1 MSNLNNRFNSLN
13 RISILA
19 FYIVTVAFL
28 LLANFSTIN
37 AVTNE
42 AGDFAANSV
51 LIQSAKDFSLWVGNY
66 SRVGFN
72 HPGPAI
78 LYVLAAGEVVFHDWL
93 HLVDFP
99 FAGQI
104 IAVAFYNAFWIT
116 MAFIGFHRLTQ
127 STLIAL
133 ASVSVLSLML
143 GLIDYSFFNGIWMPH
158 MYLFPFVVAMMAIAR
173 VIDGKTDSL
182 QALAISSGFLINGHV
197 SFVGV
202 LGVMLIAAIAGNYII
217 FRGRSQSDRIV
228 ASPSFLFRHKLPLGL
243 SCLTLFLFF
252 VPLIIKTITDFPGPV
267 HDYATFSG
275 GHNANSLA
283 DSSAFVASYWGGVI
297 WGALGLGLLAL
308 AWWACGRAAL
318 ETRTCIRSLVASI
331 FAATLALLFYA
342 RYGIDMLSEHY
353 VGLFYYAAP
362 SLAIAYSVI
371 ILLCKTRLGSF
382 KPLVLVGS
390 LAVLVATFVVINKPV
405 PYTQHYGQP
414 GIPAAF
420 EALQAQRTTAN
431 VLVLDLDTA
440 NNWPHVWSSV
450 AGLEAYSARKG
461 IKLFC
466 VNQNWHILFTKA
478 YRCSDEEV
486 RLGKRLTVTAY
497 NAYPDKTPALS
508 TLGLSLYSDETVS
521 IAGRGTLT
529 VANDKPVFNS
539 DLLSSGWAGVEA
551 DRVWSES
558 SQARV
563 MFKTTSQSAG
573 NVKLDLEAFL
583 PTSQSTQTVKFVLN
597 GKPVLQ
603 TKFSA
608 GKARQTISIPVAA
621 SDQVQA
627 LQLMIDK
634 PISPK
639 SVGLSSDARELGV
652 ALFGLEF
659 DGVVKQ

>member
-1 MSNLNNRFNSLN
+1 MSSPTNRFDSLN
-13 RISILA
+13 RISIFA
-19 FYIVTVAFL
+19 FYIVTVTFL
-28 LLANFSTIN
+28 LLANLSTIN

-116 MAFIGFHRLTQ
+116 LAFIGFHRLTQ
-127 STLIAL
+127 STLISL
-133 ASVSVLSLML
+133 ASVSVLLLTL

-158 MYLFPFVVAMMAIAR
+158 MYLFPFVVALMAIAR
-173 VIDGKTDSL
+173 VVDGKFDSL

-202 LGVMLIAAIAGNYII
+202 LGVMLITALVGNYLI
-217 FRGRSQSDRIV
+217 FKGQGKTDRIV
-228 ASPSFLFRHKLPLGL
+228 ASPSFLMRHKLQLGL
-243 SCLTLFLFF
+243 SCLILFLFF
-252 VPLIIKTITDFPGPV
+252 VPLIIKTIIDFPGPV

-275 GHNANSLA
+275 GHDANSLA
-283 DSSAFVASYWGGVI
+283 DSATFVASYWGGVI

-308 AWWACGRAAL
+308 AWWACVRAQQDAQ
-318 ETRTCIRSLVASI
+318 TRIRALVASI
-331 FAATLALLFYA
+331 FAATFALLFYA

-362 SLAIAYSVI
+362 SLAITYSVMV
-371 ILLCKTRLGSF
+371 LLSKTRLGSF
-382 KPLVLVGS
+382 KPLVALGS
-390 LAVLVATFVVINKPV
+390 VAVLAVTFSLINKPV
-405 PYTQHYGQP
+405 PYTQHYGLP

-420 EALQAQRTTAN
+420 DVLQSQRTTAN

-440 NNWPHVWSSV
+440 TSWPHVWSSV
-450 AGLEAYSARKG
+450 AGLEAFSARKG
-461 IKLFC
+461 AKLFC

-508 TLGLSLYSDETVS
+508 VLGLSFYSDEAFSVAGHGHLTVS
-521 IAGRGTLT
+521 KDR
-529 VANDKPVFNS
+529 PVFTR
-539 DLLSSGWAGVEA
+539 DLLASGWAGLEA
-551 DRVWSES
+551 DRVWTEG
-558 SQARV
+558 SQARL

-573 NVKLDLEAFL
+573 NLKLDLEAFL
-583 PTSQSTQTVKFVLN
+583 PAPQSSQSVTFVLN
-597 GKPVLQ
+597 GKTVRQ
-603 TKFSA
+603 AQFSHGDA
-608 GKARQTISIPVAA
+608 HQTISIPVAA
-621 SDQVQA
+621 SDQIQA
-627 LQLMIDK
+627 LQLQIEK

-639 SVGLSSDARELGV
+639 SAGLSSDTRALGV
-652 ALFGLEF
+652 ALFGIEF
-659 DGVVKQ
+659 DAEIKQ